1 MRKFRRAYHLFEGF
15 EKKIIESFKMQRPS
29 QFFEDGEEMPQ
40 VRHPNIPAPPH
51 IEEFLATDVEF
62 SRVRNET
69 AALAEAAGDL
79 IGLDRYER
87 RAWSRQ
93 KRALRAFTNIKLMK
107 LLGPTHSTAPSA
119 ARG

>member
-1 MRKFRRAYHLFEGF
+1 MRLRKFRRAYHLFEGF

-69 AALAEAAGDL
+69 AALAEAKQETSSDL
-79 IGLDRYER
+79 IVTSGAPGLGKNELS
-87 RAWSRQ
+87 ALSRIS
-93 KRALRAFTNIKLMK
+93 N
-107 LLGPTHSTAPSA
+107 
-119 ARG
+119 